1 MLIFTFLTTLDL
13 FTVILEM
20 EQNFIKI
27 NLHIIKIDTNLNKL
41 IAESDMSGQL
51 ISAHAVVT
59 GGGEIEIIQLQI
71 QSQQRMAV
79 LAVSLVTITL
89 TLLLD

>member
-1 MLIFTFLTTLDL
+1 VLIFTFLTTLDL
-13 FTVILEM
+13 FTVIL
-20 EQNFIKI
+20 
-27 NLHIIKIDTNLNKL
+27 NKL
-41 IAESDMSGQL
+41 VAESDMSGQL

-89 TLLLD
+89 TLHELNAQIESL